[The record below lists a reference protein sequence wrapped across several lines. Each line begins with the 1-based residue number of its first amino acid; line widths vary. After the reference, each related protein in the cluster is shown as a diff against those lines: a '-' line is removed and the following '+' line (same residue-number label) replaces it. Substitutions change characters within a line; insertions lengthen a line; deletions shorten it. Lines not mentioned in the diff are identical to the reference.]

1 MSISANSSKSL
12 DRIPKADAGT
22 NPTDTAKQNYTGQRF
37 GNNHGS
43 INFGHIHKKG
53 DVTSSVLLQGSDGEH
68 SFSMDEDGPRKG
80 WTTSTSPGNFQIECG
95 SANDAAQDSL
105 MINAK
110 NGNIL
115 IVAKN
120 GKIRMEADD
129 IELVARGTGTNQ
141 GNVQVTATEN
151 ISLNSKQF
159 LVNAKNLYK
168 IVSPGTGEI
177 CANSALKI
185 YGSMIRGVTDACS
198 KKDSKVGGQKY
209 QQKCNEVN

>member
-168 IVSPGTGEI
+168 IVSAGTGEI

-185 YGSMIRGVTDACS
+185 YGSMIRGITDACS